1 MGIYDFKVKAQ
12 DGSEISLSDY
22 KGKVLLIVNTAT
34 GCGFTPQYDAL
45 QDLYDACQRNG
56 LEILD
61 FPCNQFGEQAPGND
75 EEIHSFCTGRFGITF
90 PQFSKIDVLGENAIP
105 LYKWLSENSKFE
117 GFGMSPMA
125 FAMNGIAKKM
135 DKDFKKNGNVK
146 WNFTKF
152 LISRDGQI
160 LARFEP
166 TVAMKTVA
174 EKVKA
179 AL

>member
-1 MGIYDFKVKAQ
+1 MQIYDFKVKAQ
-12 DGSEISLSDY
+12 DGGEVSLSDY
-22 KGKVLLIVNTAT
+22 KGKMLLIVNTAT
-34 GCGFTPQYDAL
+34 GCGLMPQYEEL
-45 QDLYDACQRNG
+45 QDLYDACHDQG

-61 FPCNQFGEQAPGND
+61 FPCNQFGQQAPGDD

-105 LYKWLSENSKFE
+105 LYKWLSEHSKFE
-117 GFGMSPMA
+117 GFGMSPMGL
-125 FAMNGIAKKM
+125 AMNGIAKKM

-152 LISRDGQI
+152 FISRYGEI

-166 TVAMKTVA
+166 TVPMKTVM
-174 EKVKA
+174 EEVKA
-179 AL
+179 VL